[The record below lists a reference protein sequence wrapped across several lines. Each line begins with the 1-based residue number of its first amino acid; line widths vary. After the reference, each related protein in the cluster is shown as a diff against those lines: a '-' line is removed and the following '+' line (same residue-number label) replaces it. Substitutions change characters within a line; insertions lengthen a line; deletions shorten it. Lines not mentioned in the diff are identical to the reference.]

1 MALDV
6 AFSGVRERHL
16 RVRLVAPVTGGE
28 GQDDRANPGPR
39 ATARHGIF
47 MFRWCLAGLVAA
59 AVAGWRRVLAM
70 VRLGPGM
77 GQRARLLR
85 ACMGLQFEELGESCD
100 MPGARPLVLWWKQA
114 LK

>member
-1 MALDV
+1 MTVRIQGPARLPDMASSC
-6 AFSGVRERHL
+6 SGGAL
-16 RVRLVAPVTGGE
+16 RVLLLLRWPAGGE
-28 GQDDRANPGPR
+28 YWLWFVWALR
-39 ATARHGIF
+39 
-47 MFRWCLAGLVAA
+47 
-59 AVAGWRRVLAM
+59 
-70 VRLGPGM
+70 GM